1 MVIINYNFEMT
12 ANTGLDKSLQKL
24 LCLVGVIYLEEEES
38 SIQNQKSFFEKLKL
52 GCQLVTRGL
61 KEANNWAAF
70 DLPAETVVDFFSKL
84 RIRMIDENISLCRDN
99 L

>member
-38 SIQNQKSFFEKLKL
+38 SI
-52 GCQLVTRGL
+52 
-61 KEANNWAAF
+61 
-70 DLPAETVVDFFSKL
+70 
-84 RIRMIDENISLCRDN
+84 
-99 L
+99 